1 MRTPCI
7 RVCSL
12 DPLTGLCTG
21 CGRTTDE
28 IAGSMR
34 FSDEERETIMENL
47 PARLA
52 AATSESTKSLEATG

>member
-12 DPLTGLCTG
+12 DPLTGLCAG

-28 IAGSMR
+28 IAGWMR
-34 FSDEERETIMENL
+34 YSDEERETIMEDL
-47 PARLA
+47 PARLTA
-52 AATSESTKSLEATG
+52 LAPKSTKLLEAIG